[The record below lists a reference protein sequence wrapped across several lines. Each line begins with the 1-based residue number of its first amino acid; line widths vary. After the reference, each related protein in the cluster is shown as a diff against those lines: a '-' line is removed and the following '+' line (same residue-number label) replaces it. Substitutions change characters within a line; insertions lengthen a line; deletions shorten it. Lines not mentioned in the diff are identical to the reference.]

1 MCKFGGGGP
10 GPPTGVGCRE
20 KEVRLHPLASIVTP
34 ATHLPAI
41 TRSNVIVTRFPR
53 PCTLALFTDGPVT
66 WLCRHPQ
73 DPAWGAATP
82 KIRLGVPHPQDSAW
96 GARKQMRVHAKG
108 EFIRDVGRGVK
119 KDGESNRYL
128 QGAIDAHRADAR

>member
-73 DPAWGAATP
+73 D
-82 KIRLGVPHPQDSAW
+82 SAW